1 MNLKQAFVIFSL
13 PIATLLG
20 IAHADDVRVQD
31 LAGKWEVVSVDRD
44 GVHRHGE
51 VGQQPGDVI
60 TIRLQADVAV
70 GINPVLK
77 NLFEGK
83 ISGEG
88 APAVKQISEIARPA
102 KIARPAN
109 EGIPG
114 FSVVFS

>member
-1 MNLKQAFVIFSL
+1 MNLKLAFLIFSL
-13 PIATLLG
+13 SIATLMG
-20 IAHADDVRVQD
+20 IVHADDVRVQD

-70 GINPVLK
+70 GITPALK

-83 ISGEG
+83 VSRDG
-88 APAVKQISEIARPA
+88 ALVVKQISEIARPV
-102 KIARPAN
+102 N
-109 EGIPG
+109 ERIPG
-114 FSVVFS
+114 FPVIFS